1 MTREQPYPV
10 QYPVGQ
16 LNRRGVQAAREH
28 LITLRAGRVD
38 MPFPEELLTDSS
50 YSERLDPVVE
60 ILRRSFANR
69 REAGQ
74 YLSQLLGH
82 LNVDAVRSN
91 WGLWSW
97 LGMFYFDQ
105 LASRDANG
113 YPDLGRDP
121 DVAYVIDPAGKGR
134 GVHRNRLLLAWETW
148 TRHRENAW
156 YMLNQPVNSVG
167 QFADRLIGKPTAFRS
182 PGIVTLAHLLYTDR
196 ATGSTKSGFGGG
208 GQDQR
213 RPGNLMRFIDVIDQL
228 YMTYDVY
235 GMTATELI
243 MLLPAEFDSWLP
255 SRLPPGR

>member
-1 MTREQPYPV
+1 MTPAQPYL
-10 QYPVGQ
+10 VGQ
-16 LNRRGVQAAREH
+16 LNQRGVQAAREY
-28 LITLRAGRVD
+28 LATLRAGRVD
-38 MPFPEELLTDSS
+38 APFPAELLTDSR
-50 YSERLDPVVE
+50 YSKRLDPVVE
-60 ILRRSFANR
+60 ILQRSFDNR

-82 LNVDAVRSN
+82 RNVAAVRSD

-105 LASRDANG
+105 LVGRDANG
-113 YPDLGRDP
+113 YPDLGRNP
-121 DVAYVIDPAGKGR
+121 DVAYVIDPADEGR

-148 TRHRENAW
+148 TRHGENAW
-156 YMLNQPVNSVG
+156 HMLEQPVNSVG

-182 PGIVTLAHLLYTDR
+182 PGIVKLAHLLYTDR
-196 ATGSTKSGFGGG
+196 ATGRAKPGFGGG

-235 GMTATELI
+235 GMTAEELL
-243 MLLPAEFDSWLP
+243 MLLPAEFNSWLP
-255 SRLPPGR
+255 PDR